1 MWQVQ
6 RSARIYF
13 IMQFILGLFHRAI
26 LMSGSAMSDW
36 AISNHPQQALMQVL
50 HQLDCPLRD
59 DNEEMLTCL
68 RSKPYQDIMKV
79 HVTTP
84 EFTTSFGPVV
94 DNFIVPNQPEKMMQH
109 VHGGFKRY
117 AKTFAWFLILI
128 SV

>member
-1 MWQVQ
+1 
-6 RSARIYF
+6 
-13 IMQFILGLFHRAI
+13 
-26 LMSGSAMSDW
+26 MSDW

-94 DNFIVPNQPEKMMQH
+94 DKFIVPNEPEKMMQH
-109 VHGGFKRY
+109 FHGGFKRLVLF
-117 AKTFAWFLILI
+117 THSAWRIKLSLLILI
-128 SV
+128 QYNLISIILLYFISFCCFF

>member
-1 MWQVQ
+1 
-6 RSARIYF
+6 
-13 IMQFILGLFHRAI
+13 
-26 LMSGSAMSDW
+26 MSDW
-36 AISNHPQQALMQVL
+36 AISNHPQQALMEVL

-94 DNFIVPNQPEKMMQH
+94 DNFIVPNEPEKMMQH
-109 VHGGFKRY
+109 FDGEFKR
-117 AKTFAWFLILI
+117 FVVF
-128 SV
+128 